1 VRRTTAW
8 ALGGMLA
15 GTVLLGTGGTLA
27 TFSDTESLSA
37 TAGAGRL
44 ALDAPSPS
52 AQRGPQKLRLGSATL
67 LPVQPEVVG
76 AGTAQLRLSAVD
88 ARGGKPCDESIRLT
102 VTLPGSTERVETGLC
117 ALTRTSVD
125 LFPVS
130 STTPDFSLQVS
141 VSIVGDGGSAAHEWK
156 GDLRLTLV
164 QAGGQG
170 FSDEQVMPVH
180 VVIPNPQ
187 GNNPTG

>member
-15 GTVLLGTGGTLA
+15 GTVLLGAGGTLA
-27 TFSDTESLSA
+27 TFSDSESLSA

-44 ALDAPSPS
+44 ALADPSPS
-52 AQRGPQKLRLGSATL
+52 AQRGPQKLRLGSVAL

-76 AGTAQLRLSAVD
+76 AGTAQLWLSAVD

-102 VTLPGSTERVETGLC
+102 VTLPTTERVETGLC
-117 ALTRTSVD
+117 ALTGASLD

-141 VSIVGDGGSAAHEWK
+141 VSVVGDGGSAAHEWK

-164 QAGGQG
+164 QGDGPG
-170 FSDEQVMPVH
+170 FSDEQLIPVH
-180 VVIPNPQ
+180 VVIPNSQ
-187 GNNPTG
+187 GNGPAG